1 MNFRTT
7 FAKSGGGHV
16 HPVAT
21 PLFVTEEGAGRVVNW
36 AALNAGLRRLQSGA
50 SDFTGPLVVTVNKE
64 KVSNSTRPSAT
75 LFGFSSYKFRTKYSE
90 CPRAID
96 ILPWRVQKSYTGNDC
111 KKWNS
116 GPYIATAHDCD
127 NLA

>member
-21 PLFVTEEGAGRVVNW
+21 PLFVTEEGAGRMVNW

-64 KVSNSTRPSAT
+64 KVSNT
-75 LFGFSSYKFRTKYSE
+75 LARV
-90 CPRAID
+90 PRCSD
-96 ILPWRVQKSYTGNDC
+96 LVHT
-111 KKWNS
+111 
-116 GPYIATAHDCD
+116 
-127 NLA
+127 NLGQSIRNVHVR